1 MTLRLNL
8 DIVTQEDCEEGIA
21 ALTAIM
27 PILPTDEDLYDLS
40 DEFEKDAE
48 EPKARACECDKAIS
62 DVPVI
67 NFPSVS
73 LTPQPTCQVPYPPGL
88 PLGTKYQ
95 LGDPEIVE
103 QIRNPVSVDEARAA
117 EQSLMTEA
125 VQNVKRGR
133 GRPPKNKP
141 DVVNPAIAA
150 TSLPLEMPISE
161 PATIQECV
169 VERAPVEDD
178 DSSLMDLISSAEKSW
193 DEPEP
198 DDIMAL
204 LGAPEEEDTT
214 PVSDKYDAMD
224 HETLYK
230 EIKKRSSDDIRA
242 PAIGVILREASQR
255 DRKTDS
261 VYKFTDDM
269 LRNLLRIADRGLMKD
284 ISATDASNNL
294 IAAWK
299 ETLV

>member
-95 LGDPEIVE
+95 LGDPEIVD
-103 QIRNPVSVDEARAA
+103 QIRNPVPVDEARAA

-255 DRKTDS
+255 DRNTDS